1 MGEME
6 KRRTMLERGS
16 MIRAVRLWGVLAT
29 LLSLPTIVP
38 ASHAGNEPLRPFT
51 IRDSIEISYFVN
63 PTFWTVNHDHPT
75 APIVSPDRRW
85 LLVITQRGVL
95 ASNYLESTIWVL
107 SREAVSDFL
116 SRKSVFRPE
125 PKAVAT
131 FQATSNNPVISDVRW
146 LADSRRIAFLAREHG
161 GYPQLFIVD
170 STTGGLERITSGDQ
184 YVTAYDIRGD
194 TVVYATLDLEKTP
207 ELQPDLIPV
216 TGQSIWALLWRD
228 RTIGE
233 RDDGLLLNIPNRLHA
248 LRNGKELNTY
258 FTVAARPLSLFYP
271 VLALSPDGDSLITI
285 APVQDIPSGWQDYHP
300 RPGYEF
306 LKLTPDNKAVFEKE
320 NDWKPSLFVRV
331 DLRSGVATPLLDAP
345 AGRSLAY
352 IFAPTKVI
360 WSADSRSV
368 LISNT
373 FLPLQVTSSS
383 AHAAR
388 AASPAVAIVDVNSQ
402 DIQIVAFLAP
412 PAKGKVPNR
421 QLSDITWDQEKN
433 QVEFAYASSPDNV
446 PIEFH
451 ETYRRGTPGWV
462 KIDVPAAVSRQD
474 VELTVDQDLNQA
486 PTLAA
491 HFPDA
496 AQVSTVW
503 DPNPQLK
510 SIALGKASIYR
521 WDDGNG
527 NSRNGILVLPAD
539 YERGKRY
546 PLVLQTH
553 GYERKKFF
561 ADGTY
566 TTGSGGRALAGRGII
581 VLQMDAPETYFGTP
595 KEGPF
600 QTEGFRSAIRQ
611 LTAEGLVDPH
621 RVGVIG
627 FSYTVFHVLYAITH
641 EPDLFTA
648 ASITDGNDL
657 SYWLYLTWADI
668 PYAQKWAEDTYGGVK
683 PFGKEGLLR
692 WAESAPGFNLDRVK
706 TPLMISCLEKGTL
719 VASWDIYGGL
729 RTLDKPVELQWLR
742 REDAPHVLVQPRH
755 RYLSQE
761 GAVDWFDFWLNGH
774 EDPDPVKGEQYARW
788 RELRKLE
795 QNKQKEASPQRN

>member
-1 MGEME
+1 MV
-6 KRRTMLERGS
+6 
-16 MIRAVRLWGVLAT
+16 RAVRIWDVLAT
-29 LLSLPTIVP
+29 LLSLSMIVP
-38 ASHAGNEPLRPFT
+38 ASHAGNERLRPFT
-51 IRDSIEISYFVN
+51 IRDSIEISNFVN
-63 PTFWTVNHDHPT
+63 PTFWSVNHDRPT
-75 APIVSPDRRW
+75 EPIVSPDRRL
-85 LLVITQRGVL
+85 LLVITQRGVI
-95 ASNYLESTIWVL
+95 AANRLESTISVL
-107 SREAVSDFL
+107 SRDAVSGFL
-116 SRKSVFRPE
+116 SKKSVVCPE
-125 PKAVAT
+125 PRAVAT
-131 FQATSNNPVISDVRW
+131 FQATSNNPIVSDVRW
-146 LADSRRIAFLAREHG
+146 LADSRRIAFLAREHDR
-161 GYPQLFIVD
+161 YPQLFIVD
-170 STTGGLERITSGDQ
+170 SATGDLKRITNGDE
-184 YVTAYDIRGD
+184 YVTAYDISGD
-194 TVVYATLDLEKTP
+194 TIAYATLDLEKTP
-207 ELQPDLIPV
+207 ASQPDLLPV

-228 RTIGE
+228 RPIGD
-233 RDDGLLLNIPNRLHA
+233 RDDGLLLNIPNKLHV
-248 LRNGKELNTY
+248 LRNGRELTTS
-258 FTVAARPLSLFYP
+258 FTIGARPLNLFYP
-271 VLALSPDGDSLITI
+271 VLALSPDRESLITI
-285 APVQDIPSGWQDYHP
+285 APLHNIPSEWAAYQP

-306 LKLTPDNKAVFEKE
+306 LKLTPDNKVMFDEE
-320 NDWKPSLFVRV
+320 NDWKPSVVVRI
-331 DLRSGVATPLLDAP
+331 DLRSGVVTPLLDAP

-360 WSADSRSV
+360 WSVDSRSV

-373 FLPLQVTSSS
+373 FLPLQNTSGPD
-383 AHAAR
+383 HAVR
-388 AASPAVAIVDVNSQ
+388 ATSPGVAMVDVARRE
-402 DIQIVAFLAP
+402 IQVIAFLPP
-412 PAKGKVPNR
+412 PAEGLVPDR
-421 QLSDITWDQEKN
+421 QLSDITWNQQKN
-433 QVEFAYASSPDNV
+433 QVEFAYASSPDNI
-446 PIEFH
+446 PIAFH
-451 ETYRRGTPGWV
+451 ETYRRGSAGWV

-486 PTLAA
+486 PILAG
-491 HFPDA
+491 HFPGA
-496 AQVSTVW
+496 EHVSIVW

-510 SIALGKASIYR
+510 SLALGKASIYG
-521 WDDGNG
+521 WNDGDG

-539 YERGKRY
+539 YEQGKRY

-581 VLQMDAPETYFGTP
+581 VLQMDAPETHFGTP

-627 FSYTVFHVLYAITH
+627 FSYTVFHVLYAMTH

-657 SYWLYLTWADI
+657 SYWLYLTWTDI
-668 PYAQKWAEDTYGGVK
+668 PYAQKWAENTNGGVK

-692 WAESAPGFNLDRVK
+692 WAESAPAFNLDRVK

-729 RTLDKPVELQWLR
+729 RTLDKPVEMQWLR

-774 EDPDPVKGEQYARW
+774 EDPAPAKSDQYARW
-788 RELRKLE
+788 RELRKLA
-795 QNKQKEASPQRN
+795 KQAKGSLPSAQMTTERTSD